1 MHTSLNVVSLSS
13 DCKLVDSTKIEKN
26 CAYGSQM
33 LLEEMASKI
42 SKQDTHKHSYFV
54 GRILDS
60 LAYEHKCQRLLVG
73 YKRNRKKFQI
83 SSGGG
88 AVFCHQSARDISLGE
103 MYSTTSHLPAVRKV
117 FSFLERRSY
126 LASGQK
132 KSVFQ
137 YLMAILPVS
146 FTITLITNF

>member
-1 MHTSLNVVSLSS
+1 MSFLSYQTANWSTVKRLKKLCVRNAVVRR
-13 DCKLVDSTKIEKN
+13 N
-26 CAYGSQM
+26 GA
-33 LLEEMASKI
+33 KI
-42 SKQDTHKHSYFV
+42 SKQDTHSYFV

-103 MYSTTSHLPAVRKV
+103 MYSTTSHLPAVLKV